1 MLDIKWIINNPKKA
15 DEAFKR
21 RGLKPLSNKLI
32 DMGKSRSKVFVKL
45 EKLIELRNKIS
56 KEISNTKD
64 SSKKNELINK

>member
-45 EKLIELRNKIS
+45 EKLLELRNKIS
-56 KEISNTKD
+56 
-64 SSKKNELINK
+64 